1 MTGLAAAAGALAI
14 PAAVAPPQEPRAGRL
29 PPGLELALMLPA
41 PQPVEPERAE
51 ERPRPRRELSA
62 ARRTQHYAEPHGQ
75 YGKLVNEAARLY
87 HVSARLL
94 HAVIMAESSY
104 RADAVS
110 PAGAAGLMQ
119 LMPQTAARYG
129 VADPFD
135 PAANIAAGA
144 RHLGWLLSLFDDDVS
159 LALAAYNAGEGAV
172 VRHGGV
178 PPYPETQRYVA
189 RVLELYAR
197 MPEPARLGSSPRDE

>member
-1 MTGLAAAAGALAI
+1 MPEDGLRPRL
-14 PAAVAPPQEPRAGRL
+14 PQVLVPPVPEPQERDEAPTRHGNPYGKHYGSHHGPVYGPR
-29 PPGLELALMLPA
+29 
-41 PQPVEPERAE
+41 
-51 ERPRPRRELSA
+51 
-62 ARRTQHYAEPHGQ
+62 
-75 YGKLVNEAARLY
+75 YGKLVDDAARLY

-94 HAVIMAESSY
+94 HAVIMTESSY

-172 VRHGGV
+172 LRHGGV